1 MAAICTIKQSGECM
15 ITLLHNNQVPY
26 IHITRLK
33 QYQNFE
39 FIHFSKI
46 HLINMHRELGP
57 VKIATWC
64 NLVMPLTIIYFST
77 LN

>member
-15 ITLLHNNQVPY
+15 KTLLHNNHVPY
-26 IHITRLK
+26 IYR
-33 QYQNFE
+33 NFE

>member
-15 ITLLHNNQVPY
+15 KTLLHNNQV
-26 IHITRLK
+26 TRLK

-39 FIHFSKI
+39 FIHFSTI